1 MGETPGLNFCDLGF
15 CGGARL
21 LLPQA
26 PDKGTHFARFH
37 ATAFRRRATQ
47 LSHSGYCPRV
57 AQSMKMLR
65 LKSISRRVS
74 SALLFRYVTPICL
87 ATILRTTS
95 KLARSAICR

>member
-1 MGETPGLNFCDLGF
+1 MGETSGLNFCDLGF

-21 LLPQA
+21 LLSQA
-26 PDKGTHFARFH
+26 LDKGTHFACFH
-37 ATAFRRRATQ
+37 ATAFRRGAKCMSQ
-47 LSHSGYCPRV
+47 SGYCPRV

>member
-1 MGETPGLNFCDLGF
+1 MGETSGLNYRDLGF

-21 LLPQA
+21 LLSQA
-26 PDKGTHFARFH
+26 PDKGTHFARFR
-37 ATAFRRRATQ
+37 ATAFRRGAKCM
-47 LSHSGYCPRV
+47 SHSGYCPRV

-74 SALLFRYVTPICL
+74 LAFLFRYVTPICL
-87 ATILRTTS
+87 ATILRTTL